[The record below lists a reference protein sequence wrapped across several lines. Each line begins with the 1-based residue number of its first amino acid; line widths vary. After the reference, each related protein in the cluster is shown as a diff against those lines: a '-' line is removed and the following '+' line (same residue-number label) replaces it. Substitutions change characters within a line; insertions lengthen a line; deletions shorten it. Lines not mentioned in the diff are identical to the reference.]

1 MTVEAGLCRSWS
13 ELPKTS
19 FLALWLN
26 VSHAFRYCGVS
37 YLIHS
42 EIKALEKKVK
52 HLEKQLENFQ
62 GSQEREAKLKEELLV
77 LQEQRGE
84 FEMTITVKDAA

>member
-1 MTVEAGLCRSWS
+1 MSQT
-13 ELPKTS
+13 
-19 FLALWLN
+19 
-26 VSHAFRYCGVS
+26 FRYCGVS

-52 HLEKQLENFQ
+52 QLEKQLENFQ
-62 GSQEREAKLKEELLV
+62 GSQEREAKLKEELV
-77 LQEQRGE
+77 ALQEQRGE

>member
-1 MTVEAGLCRSWS
+1 MADF
-13 ELPKTS
+13 PKCC
-19 FLALWLN
+19 
-26 VSHAFRYCGVS
+26 RYCGVS

-52 HLEKQLENFQ
+52 NLEKQLENYQ
-62 GSQEREAKLKEELLV
+62 GSVEREARLKEELLA